1 MQKHFTLTLGF
12 SLLLL
17 LFSTLFCAIVA
28 EWIHISINE
37 WTLPIGYLAAMC
49 IISALHIRNR
59 RSIDIRLLGKLF
71 ASVLLIVALSLL
83 LGGYAYDYAYDGM
96 SYHQP
101 IIRSLMYG
109 WNPIYESHCPY
120 TAEWLCSSYVDH
132 YPKAIETLCAAF
144 ATFAGNIEYGKAV
157 NLLLIISSFCF
168 ANSFIETYLAERY
181 SKSSKTLLAL
191 LLTLSPVTL
200 SQVFTFYVDFTLY
213 AYLLIGFSC
222 LYLHTAHK
230 SSGSP
235 PQTMSSHELFFIITM
250 LVSLSIGTKVIA
262 AFWVIM
268 FFLVALFIFGI
279 RRKKREVRSIIQG
292 MLCGGLLGL
301 FVFSYHPYITHLQQG
316 RHMLHPFMGS
326 EAVNVENLQAET
338 LPGSNRVEAVVKSL
352 FSRPNETHPVETKSY
367 FPRVQNIVACGKAD
381 VRMGGGGILF
391 IEMLIMVPIL
401 LLLSWRISPKSTLC
415 PIGIIVA
422 LVAALFVLPN
432 GWWFRFTP
440 FTYLIPLCAFLHYLK
455 LTPQQGS
462 VMKWCV
468 SLIMIVN
475 ISVIAIVSLS
485 LMQMH
490 RSKMHYLSDVL
501 KQSPTVRIQS
511 NNHTFVHQIKEQGF
525 NCQYVSTAPRQLIFP
540 GPPVYSHREDWNTHG
555 LNISNYPL
563 LRWSNISQDIFY
575 P

>member
-12 SLLLL
+12 GLLLL
-17 LFSTLFCAIVA
+17 LFSTLSCAILA
-28 EWIHISINE
+28 EWMQTSISE
-37 WTLPIGYLAAMC
+37 WTLPIGYLTAMC
-49 IISALHIRNR
+49 IISALYIYERK
-59 RSIDIRLLGKLF
+59 SIDIRFLGRLF
-71 ASVLLIVALSLL
+71 VSVLLIVALSLL

-101 IIRSLMYG
+101 IIRSLMSG
-109 WNPIYESHCPY
+109 WNPIYESHSPY
-120 TAEWLCSSYVDH
+120 TAEWSCSSFVDH
-132 YPKAIETLCAAF
+132 YPKAIETLCASF
-144 ATFAGNIEYGKAV
+144 ACFVGNIEYGKAV
-157 NLLLIISSFCF
+157 NLLIVISSFCF
-168 ANSFIETYLAERY
+168 TKSFIETYLAERY

-191 LLTLSPVTL
+191 LLTLSPVTI
-200 SQVFTFYVDFTLY
+200 SQVFTFYVDYTLY
-213 AYLLIGFSC
+213 AYLLIGFSS
-222 LYLHTAHK
+222 LYLYTAHN
-230 SSGSP
+230 SSATSTHP
-235 PQTMSSHELFFIITM
+235 LSSHELIFITTM

-268 FFLVALFIFGI
+268 FFLVALFSFGLK
-279 RRKKREVRSIIQG
+279 RKKREVRSIIQG

-316 RHMLHPFMGS
+316 YHMFHPFMGS
-326 EAVNVENLQAET
+326 EAVNVDILQTET
-338 LPGSNRVEAVVKSL
+338 LPEINRVEAVVKSL
-352 FSRPNETHPVETKSY
+352 FSRPNEEYPTEIKCHLPQ
-367 FPRVQNIVACGKAD
+367 FQNIVACGKAD

-401 LLLSWRISPKSTLC
+401 LLLSWRISPKTILD
-415 PIGIIVA
+415 PICIIAV
-422 LVAALFVLPN
+422 LVVALFVLPN

-455 LTPQQGS
+455 LTPHQGT
-462 VMKWCV
+462 VMKWGV
-468 SLIMIVN
+468 SVIMIVN
-475 ISVIAIVSLS
+475 ISAIAIVSLS

-490 RSKMHYLSDVL
+490 RSKMHYLLDVL

-525 NCQYVSTAPRQLIFP
+525 KCQHVSTAPRQLIFP
-540 GPPVYSHREDWNTHG
+540 GPPVYSYREDWNTHG

-563 LRWSNISQDIFY
+563 LQWSNISQDIFY